1 MDDFCWVGA
10 DGALHSGSAGEL
22 MHAFLAGTLPGEHPV
37 WHQGW
42 SEWVLLADVIAER
55 RLEPA
60 PDTLRAPAPF
70 SDPDATFEDV
80 TQPLRRVSLAP
91 PTLRSEPPPAH
102 ASLPPGGTAHT
113 LPPPPARSASSLR
126 WPAMVGAGLAAIGAL
141 AATAMLFTATEGA
154 RQALG
159 RGLVPAARSPAALA
173 ARPALAPARG
183 CSTRGAPLEVSAR
196 VAPGASLHLDQ
207 AGGGRF
213 AVGVTSTARTGYGL
227 TLALEPLAVEQR
239 SLLADPIQVAG
250 IVPEGTGFHVDRFS
264 RRVHAEE
271 PFSLG
276 MTPAGFSRIGDDG
289 SQTTLWPG
297 QSSAVIS
304 RPVVARVGDAGF
316 AVAFRRGDS
325 DSGVIRMGWLD
336 GRGQRRS
343 ELGMLSVASGLLD
356 APALAANAGGV
367 LLAYAVRHPPD
378 APWGIELSPA
388 KTGELPAATLRFGG
402 GDPEVDQQRP
412 ALAALPEGRWFL
424 AWVEGDR
431 VSGRR
436 IRGRILGADL
446 APVGAPLELAST
458 PSSVGALAI
467 HAEGAELVVLFTE
480 RVRRQ
485 SEVLRAVRATCR

>member
-22 MHAFLAGTLPGEHPV
+22 MHAFLAGTLPREHPV

-60 PDTLRAPAPF
+60 PDTLREPAPF

-113 LPPPPARSASSLR
+113 LPPPPERSAPGLR
-126 WPAMVGAGLAAIGAL
+126 WPAMLGAGLAVIGAL
-141 AATAMLFTATEGA
+141 AATALLFTATEGA
-154 RQALG
+154 QQALG
-159 RGLVPAARSPAALA
+159 RGLIPATPSPAAA
-173 ARPALAPARG
+173 PPGLAPAYG
-183 CSTRGAPLEVSAR
+183 CSTRGAPIEVSAR
-196 VAPGASLHLDQ
+196 VAPGASLHLAQ
-207 AGGGRF
+207 AGSGRF
-213 AVGVTSTARTGYGL
+213 ALGVTSTAKTGYGL

-239 SLLADPIQVAG
+239 TLLADPIQVAG
-250 IVPEGTGFHVDRFS
+250 IVPEGAGFYVDRFS

-276 MTPAGFSRIGDDG
+276 MTPAGFSRLSDDG
-289 SQTTLWPG
+289 SQTTLWSG
-297 QSSAVIS
+297 QASAVIS
-304 RPVVARVGDAGF
+304 RPVVARAGDAGF
-316 AVAFRRGDS
+316 AVAFRRGDA

-336 GRGQRRS
+336 RRGERRS
-343 ELGMLSVASGLLD
+343 ELGMLSVASGVLD
-356 APALAANAGGV
+356 APALAARAGGV
-367 LLAYAVRHPPD
+367 LLAYAVRQPND

-388 KTGELPAATLRFGG
+388 TTGELPAATLRFGG
-402 GDPEVDQQRP
+402 GDPEMDQQRP
-412 ALAALPEGRWFL
+412 ALAALPRDRWFL

-431 VSGRR
+431 ASGRR

-446 APVGAPLELAST
+446 ASVGAPVELAST
-458 PSSVGALAI
+458 PSYVGSLAV
-467 HAEGAELVVLFTE
+467 HADGPELAVLFTE

-485 SEVLRAVRATCR
+485 SEVLRAVRATCP